1 MKKFGNLKKTIAMLL
16 ALLVFLSGFSMLTAS
31 AADVLLNLTGQYEYI
46 NPSGATM
53 DEAPAG
59 ASNGKAAYKVYYDNS
74 DNVIW
79 TKYTEFKSPITKEWG
94 AFGNGLH
101 ISYKRVKNLSTNE
114 VTTVTCIYPNM
125 AIDASSDYYTMG
137 DGANSSYWTQFKNN
151 TNIYDAIRKLKAL
164 ARYKGGDKRNAYYY
178 ADAIIEWEYL
188 TGIRNPKTHEITNS
202 AYKNLSSYIS
212 APSLFNEIN
221 AAHKYLISMMKKD
234 IFDFTYTSGKKFGFY
249 KTKHDAQDGYVVQL
263 DKDKNGSTYSKTETI
278 DWLTS
283 DVDMDFTVEDMN
295 GNAVSKISVTRSGK
309 RLKISTNQNIADKTY
324 YIRATKNVP
333 ATPSTSNVAFN
344 APKAQSQTVVGP
356 MTFNV
361 NNPEGFLAFTYHTG
375 QGSYQIEKK
384 VRLTDSTTDY
394 EPELDGWYFV
404 VTNKTDNN
412 KETLL
417 VTDREGKTRTIS
429 FDADTKLESR
439 ELGKLIPSGKEDDFI
454 ADTITTYNGKK
465 YGMPLKYTDKT
476 VRDSVTIQEDVN
488 TVKTWINECE
498 IDKGGLRVVK
508 DITLVNNGEPIENE
522 ELNTELMKDVDLSG
536 WYFLATDTTNN
547 NKQYVL
553 VTDETGATNVIR
565 DIPVGHE
572 FYITELGR
580 KVESDTE
587 DKYLEHTID
596 VIEGQKYG
604 IPIGT
609 VNITSSRTVV
619 IAPDSIKRVHWRNNI
634 NMPLKVNLKKTTD
647 DGATAEGY
655 YFIVYDKRTFSE
667 ANPDD
672 IRDLLV
678 KGFKIVGPTD
688 AEGNISFKLD
698 NNTAKEELVVVELG
712 LKKDT
717 YDKTSLTKQ
726 EFISK
731 DYASHF
737 EIPPQYDRVSDSG
750 LGALYSLGHSDAR
763 SFKVTTE
770 EINDLSKDIV
780 IENTTSG
787 YIKVIKKDSVTK
799 EPVKGAVY
807 GVFFY
812 RADNGE
818 DDTVTDLDDIEVVT
832 EGNEELSSI
841 ENLVCT
847 ITTDE
852 NGEAVISKKIRTG
865 KYYVQEL
872 ESPKNYVLDRTKYPV
887 ELGVGHKTV
896 ETALEVEVEDAPSDV
911 TIIKLEDSTLETN
924 GKNLEGAV
932 IQIFKKSEGK
942 PVDYTSTPVY
952 EYTSTNEP
960 MHLVGKLEVGET
972 YVVHEKSAPKGF
984 CLAPDQEFTVK
995 EKASDNEITL
1005 EDKTTKLKFYKKDS
1019 SSKNN
1024 VSGAELQ
1031 LLNNDGEIVKIP
1043 VDGKMVSSWIT
1054 TNEPLVLEGFLPEG
1068 ESFTLTEIST
1078 PAGLVTAPPLHFT
1091 VSGDG
1096 TQVIIMCDDKTRVSV
1111 SKQDITNHKELPGA
1125 HLLIKD
1131 MKGNVVVPEWIS
1143 TDKPHLIEGVLIAG
1157 ETYRLIEKIPT
1168 DGFASANDV
1177 VFKVLDTGK
1186 IQSVIMEDDLI
1197 KLNILKL
1204 DEVTKKHLKGATLE
1218 LKDENNNLIETII
1231 TTDKAY
1237 RVKSKLIANHIYQLS
1252 EKTPPVGYGK
1262 AKPIR
1267 FKVLDTNRVQKV
1279 VMFDKKTSTPVTGGE
1294 PYNPLW
1300 ITGIILILSGV
1311 FGLLFAKGLNK
1322 R

>member
-1 MKKFGNLKKTIAMLL
+1 MKKFSNAKKTVAMLL
-16 ALLVFLSGFSMLTAS
+16 AFLVFMSGFSMLTAS

-53 DEAPAG
+53 DEAPVG
-59 ASNGKAAYKVYYDNS
+59 ASNGKAYKVYFDNS

-125 AIDASSDYYTMG
+125 AIDVSSDYYTIG
-137 DGANSSYWTQFKNN
+137 DGADSGYWSDFRKN

-295 GNAVSKISVTRSGK
+295 GNAVSKISVTRSGQQ
-309 RLKISTNQNIADKTY
+309 LKISTTQNIEGKTY

-361 NNPEGFLAFTYHTG
+361 NNTEGFLAFTYHSG

-394 EPELDGWYFV
+394 EPDLDGWYFV
-404 VTNKTDNN
+404 VTNKSDHN
-412 KETLL
+412 KEYLL
-417 VTDREGKTRTIS
+417 DTKANGKTDVLK
-429 FDADTKLESR
+429 FDAGAKIESR

-454 ADTITTYNGKK
+454 ANTITTYNGKK

-508 DITLVNNGEPIENE
+508 DITLVNNGEPIEDE

-580 KVESDTE
+580 KVESGTE

-619 IAPDSIKRVHWRNNI
+619 IAPDSIKRVHWQNNI

-667 ANPDD
+667 SNPDD

-717 YDKTSLTKQ
+717 YDKTTLTKQ

-852 NGEAVISKKIRTG
+852 NGEAVIPKKIRTG

-1005 EDKTTKLKFYKKDS
+1005 EDKTTK
-1019 SSKNN
+1019 
-1024 VSGAELQ
+1024 
-1031 LLNNDGEIVKIP
+1031 VKISKLDVTNDKELVGAKLKL
-1043 VDGKMVSSWIT
+1043 VDKETGKVIDEWTSAI
-1054 TNEPLVLEGFLPEG
+1054 EPHYFEAVLEAGKVYVLSETKPADGF
-1068 ESFTLTEIST
+1068 
-1078 PAGLVTAPPLHFT
+1078 VTATDVEFT
-1091 VSGDG
+1091 VSEKGEV
-1096 TQVIIMCDDKTRVSV
+1096 QHVYMKDDTVKVEV
-1111 SKQDITNHKELPGA
+1111 SKKAITGDDEVVGA
-1125 HLLIKD
+1125 KLQIKD
-1131 MKGNVVVPEWIS
+1131 MKDNTLEEWIS
-1143 TDKPHLIEGVLIAG
+1143 GDKPH
-1157 ETYRLIEKIPT
+1157 K
-1168 DGFASANDV
+1168 
-1177 VFKVLDTGK
+1177 
-1186 IQSVIMEDDLI
+1186 
-1197 KLNILKL
+1197 
-1204 DEVTKKHLKGATLE
+1204 
-1218 LKDENNNLIETII
+1218 
-1231 TTDKAY
+1231 TT
-1237 RVKSKLIANHIYQLS
+1237 
-1252 EKTPPVGYGK
+1252 
-1262 AKPIR
+1262 
-1267 FKVLDTNRVQKV
+1267 
-1279 VMFDKKTSTPVTGGE
+1279 
-1294 PYNPLW
+1294 
-1300 ITGIILILSGV
+1300 
-1311 FGLLFAKGLNK
+1311 
-1322 R
+1322 